1 MSACEVATDAD
12 TARLRIGPLS
22 SLLHEAERPYRRE
35 LLSGYGGQQQQ
46 LCHAVAELR
55 VNRRRTMV

>member
-12 TARLRIGPLS
+12 TARLRIRPFS

-35 LLSGYGGQQQQ
+35 LLSDGYGVMEQQHFSATNHGLTHLLQ
-46 LCHAVAELR
+46 
-55 VNRRRTMV
+55 